1 MCPGFDLVSL
11 EEINAELKRTA
22 FQKKAV
28 VKLDA
33 RDVLDL
39 AKAYFS
45 ERGYRANLTGRPGFL
60 LVMGKAE
67 GVLPRV
73 TGEISAR
80 ENAGKPGSTL
90 VTVDAAGEKLGPE
103 MKAFLA
109 WLRAEN
115 KARNAKTSDAPV
127 R

>member
-1 MCPGFDLVSL
+1 MTTV

-28 VKLDA
+28 VKLSA
-33 RDVLDL
+33 SDVLEL
-39 AKAYFS
+39 ARPYFS
-45 ERGYRANLTGRPGFL
+45 ERGYRATPTGRPGYL

-67 GVLPRV
+67 GALPRV
-73 TGEISAR
+73 TGEIAAR
-80 ENAGKPGSTL
+80 QNVGKAGTTL

-109 WLRAEN
+109 WLRAES
-115 KARNAKTSDAPV
+115 KARNAAPAD
-127 R
+127 

>member
-1 MCPGFDLVSL
+1 MSSI

-28 VKLDA
+28 VKMSSS
-33 RDVLDL
+33 DVLDL
-39 AKAYFS
+39 ARSYFP
-45 ERGYRANLTGRPGFL
+45 ERGYRANVTGRPGYL

-67 GVLPRV
+67 GILPRV
-73 TGEISAR
+73 TGEVSAR
-80 ENAGKPGSTL
+80 QNVGKPGTTL

-115 KARNAKTSDAPV
+115 KARNAKTQE
-127 R
+127 

>member
-1 MCPGFDLVSL
+1 MPTLD
-11 EEINAELKRTA
+11 EINAELKRTA

-28 VKLDA
+28 VKLTSAEVLELA
-33 RDVLDL
+33 RG
-39 AKAYFS
+39 YFP

-67 GVLPRV
+67 GILPRV

-80 ENAGKPGSTL
+80 QDVGKPGTTL
-90 VTVDAAGEKLGPE
+90 VTVDAAGEHLGPE

-109 WLRAEN
+109 WLRAES
-115 KARNAKTSDAPV
+115 KTRNMVKPD
-127 R
+127 

>member
-1 MCPGFDLVSL
+1 MPSL
-11 EEINAELKRTA
+11 EEANAELKRTA

-28 VKLDA
+28 VKLSA
-33 RDVLDL
+33 NDVLDL
-39 AKAYFS
+39 AKSYFF
-45 ERGYRANLTGRPGFL
+45 ERGYRANVTGRPGYL

-80 ENAGKPGSTL
+80 QNVGKPGTTL

-109 WLRAEN
+109 WLRAES
-115 KARNAKTSDAPV
+115 KTRNAPSAS
-127 R
+127 

>member
-1 MCPGFDLVSL
+1 MSTL

-28 VKLDA
+28 VKFNAAEVLELA
-33 RDVLDL
+33 RS
-39 AKAYFS
+39 YFP
-45 ERGYRANLTGRPGFL
+45 ERGYRANLTGRPGYL
-60 LVMGKAE
+60 LVMGGAE
-67 GVLPRV
+67 GNLPRV

-80 ENAGKPGSTL
+80 QNVGKAGTTL
-90 VTVDAAGEKLGPE
+90 VTVDAAGERLGPE

-115 KARNAKTSDAPV
+115 KARNPASAS
-127 R
+127 